1 MKAEE
6 LFIKIGNEFFNENLT
21 VEELE
26 KDPDFKFIGKAM
38 REYARIQIEK
48 DRERIK
54 YLLTEHLSTHVSGN
68 IPCCLNSI
76 NETPIILDL

>member
-1 MKAEE
+1 MKAEQIIE
-6 LFIKIGNEFFNENLT
+6 QYDFFFNSHGEN
-21 VEELE
+21 V
-26 KDPDFKFIGKAM
+26 DRHVISAM
-38 REYARIQIEK
+38 KEYARIQIEK

-76 NETPIILDL
+76 NETPIILD

>member
-6 LFIKIGNEFFNENLT
+6 LFVKIGNEFFNEVLT
-21 VEELE
+21 VEEFKKE
-26 KDPDFKFIGKAM
+26 PDLNIIPKAM

-76 NETPIILDL
+76 NETPIILD